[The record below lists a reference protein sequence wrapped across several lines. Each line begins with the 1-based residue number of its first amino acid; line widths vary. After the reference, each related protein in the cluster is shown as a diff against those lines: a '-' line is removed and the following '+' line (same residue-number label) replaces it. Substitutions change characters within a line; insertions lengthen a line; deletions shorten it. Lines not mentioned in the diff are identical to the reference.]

1 MAKIGEIYGS
11 YHLLVILHLRSCGIM
26 WCVMLP
32 VFCHLFPCFVDSVA
46 RKSISELRELSELF
60 YINYPTIQMSS
71 LSLTVDWT
79 LWDSLYLV
87 LVLVYPQMWMNVRQV
102 THLVLRMLIVSIH
115 QDCFCVYA
123 ERASLEMVKLAV
135 NQVRLYEVAILPCCW
150 CLLSN
155 LNFRNNQRDELW
167 IYV

>member
-1 MAKIGEIYGS
+1 MGS
-11 YHLLVILHLRSCGIM
+11 CYVSCCLCSVI
-26 WCVMLP
+26 
-32 VFCHLFPCFVDSVA
+32 FFPCFVDSVA

-79 LWDSLYLV
+79 LWYSLYLV

-123 ERASLEMVKLAV
+123 ERASSEMVKLAV
-135 NQVRLYEVAILPCCW
+135 NQVRLYEAATLPCCW

-155 LNFRNNQRDELW
+155 FNFKKSQRDELW
-167 IYV
+167 IYL